1 MSSNAFIETYIH
13 PVLKPR
19 LHDQISE
26 QINKLIAEGLLKPGD
41 RLPPER
47 DMAERFKVSR
57 NSVRDALRTLEARGL
72 VEIRQGDGTY
82 IRGATATELY
92 QAMIDVLATQKETIR
107 EIMQVRQIIEPGV
120 AYYAAQ
126 KVQAS
131 DLVKLEEIL
140 QQQEAKAALGDPGV
154 EADSFF
160 HFTLAQITGNGFLI
174 RLLQLLNESMAETR
188 ELVLRYP
195 NTQSATRVG
204 HRRIL
209 AALRERNPDEA
220 RQAMLAHIE
229 EVMAAYEILDV
240 TA

>member
-1 MSSNAFIETYIH
+1 MSSNILIDSYIH

-26 QINKLIAEGLLKPGD
+26 QINKLITEGLLKPGD

-82 IRGATATELY
+82 IREATSAELY

-131 DLVKLEEIL
+131 DLAKLEEIL
-140 QQQEAKAALGDPGV
+140 QKQEAKAALGDPGV
-154 EADSFF
+154 EEDSLF

-174 RLLQLLNESMAETR
+174 HLLQLLNESIAETR
-188 ELVLRYP
+188 KLVLRYP
-195 NTQSATRVG
+195 NSQSATRLG

-209 AALRERNPDEA
+209 AALQNRNPEAA

-229 EVMAAYEILDV
+229 EVMAASEVLEV
-240 TA
+240 AA